1 MKLLFTGEN
10 TGCRFLK
17 EVISTS
23 EFLGDATLGSY
34 TSDDRI
40 PKWNS
45 INVFEE
51 SNIEK
56 KRNSSNAYIYNWR
69 SFTNPANSLLNN
81 AHEMGSRMWEKFI
94 WSGGFRFHSPKS

>member
-1 MKLLFTGEN
+1 MNLPFTGEN
-10 TGCRFLK
+10 AGCRFLK

-56 KRNSSNAYIYNWR
+56 NAILLTLT
-69 SFTNPANSLLNN
+69 FTIGVLLQILQI
-81 AHEMGSRMWEKFI
+81 AY
-94 WSGGFRFHSPKS
+94 